1 MISFIKELS
10 KTNYIYVPIRARND
24 KEFIEI
30 LENVLDGKKKKA
42 FHGDMI
48 RKFIEVRDQVLRE
61 YFCDGFVNN

>member
-30 LENVLDGKKKKA
+30 LENVLDGKKKNRCEEGILQKT
-42 FHGDMI
+42 
-48 RKFIEVRDQVLRE
+48 V
-61 YFCDGFVNN
+61 

>member
-30 LENVLDGKKKKA
+30 LENVLDGKKKKE

-48 RKFIEVRDQVLRE
+48 RKYIEVREQVLRE
-61 YFCDGFVNN
+61 YFSDGFVNN